1 MPTLSQVFP
10 SFCRTFRTLR
20 CFFFFFFKLK
30 YRKAH
35 YVHVGVCHFRISVLE
50 VSSWEPLFGEEWTFL
65 AALQLEM
72 PGGRRHGS
80 RVIRPGVSPNGCD
93 LWGSTTTTACS
104 PGPLC
109 PNRQVMRREPEVS
122 AELERLLLPVMQAPG
137 EQGLTAS
144 PP

>member
-1 MPTLSQVFP
+1 M
-10 SFCRTFRTLR
+10 
-20 CFFFFFFKLK
+20 
-30 YRKAH
+30 
-35 YVHVGVCHFRISVLE
+35 
-50 VSSWEPLFGEEWTFL
+50 

>member
-1 MPTLSQVFP
+1 ML
-10 SFCRTFRTLR
+10 
-20 CFFFFFFKLK
+20 FFFFFKLK

-109 PNRQVMRREPEVS
+109 PNRQVTRREPEVS
-122 AELERLLLPVMQAPG
+122 AGLERLFYSQSCRPLGSRASQPLLL
-137 EQGLTAS
+137 ENRLC
-144 PP
+144 